1 MAETE
6 RSPRLAK
13 PSAAQS
19 APSTG
24 PRVERQKGVL
34 VVGGSLEPADAVA
47 LCARA
52 RPLLVELAS
61 ANPSPIVCEVGGLR
75 ADVAAVDAVARLA
88 LVACR
93 LERGVRLRNASPI
106 LRELLALVGLTGV
119 VPCEPGSG
127 LDPGR

>member
-1 MAETE
+1 MAE
-6 RSPRLAK
+6 

-24 PRVERQKGVL
+24 PRVERQKGAL
-34 VVGGSLEPADAVA
+34 LVGGSIEPADAVA

-52 RPLLVELAS
+52 RPLLADLAS
-61 ANPSPIVCEVGGLR
+61 AETGPIVCEVGGLR
-75 ADVAAVDAVARLA
+75 ADVAAVNAVARLA

-93 LERGVRLRNASPI
+93 LERGVRLRNASPV
-106 LRELLALVGLTGV
+106 LRELLALVGLAGV

>member
-1 MAETE
+1 LAE
-6 RSPRLAK
+6 
-13 PSAAQS
+13 PSAARS

-24 PRVERQKGVL
+24 PRVEREQGVL

-52 RPLLVELAS
+52 HPLLADLAS
-61 ANPSPIVCEVGGLR
+61 ADPGPIVCEVGGLR

-106 LRELLALVGLTGV
+106 LRELLALVGLASV
-119 VPCEPGSG
+119 VPGEPGSG
-127 LDPGR
+127 LDSGR